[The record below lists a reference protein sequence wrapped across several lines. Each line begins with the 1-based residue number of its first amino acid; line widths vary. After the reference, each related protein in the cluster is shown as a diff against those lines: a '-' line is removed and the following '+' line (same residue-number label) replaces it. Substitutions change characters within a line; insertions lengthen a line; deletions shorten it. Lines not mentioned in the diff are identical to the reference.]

1 MSRNLKLSI
10 AVATML
16 WLAGCDTGYE
26 PNGLLGGYS
35 QIQLNETTYQGRLQ
49 GNGYTSDGHCQSKF
63 YTAFRRSG
71 AGWSPTVFAHESPT

>member
-49 GNGYTSDGHCQSKF
+49 GNGYTSDDRAKKITLLRAAGQMPAADMALSDQF
-63 YTAFRRSG
+63 FRL
-71 AGWSPTVFAHESPT
+71 